1 MTTSPGGQTPVL
13 SIRDLRVSF
22 VTQTRRVAAV
32 NGVSLDV
39 VPGECLAI
47 VGESGSGKSQT
58 FHAALGL
65 LPRTAAIDGSV
76 RINGRE
82 ILGMTEPALRS
93 VRGAQVGLVSQDPMN
108 ALTPHLRIEDQL
120 VEVLVAHGASGRSAL
135 HDRALAALEAV
146 QLPDAGEALR
156 RYPHELSGGMRQ
168 RVALALALIASPQVL
183 VADEPTTALDVT
195 VQAQIVELLRR
206 ERDRGLAV
214 VFISHDIA
222 LVASIADHIAVMY
235 AGRIVETA
243 PASMLCAEPRHP
255 YTRAL
260 LRSVPDLSMDRSL
273 RLQEIA
279 GQPPSSGWD
288 GAGCAF
294 EPRCPLRQDQCRVVR
309 PAATSFGAGREVA
322 CHVASREIGA

>member
-1 MTTSPGGQTPVL
+1 MTTSPDAQAPVL

-65 LPRTAAIDGSV
+65 LPRTAVIDGSV
-76 RINGRE
+76 RIKGRE

-168 RVALALALIASPQVL
+168 RVALALALIASPRVL

-243 PASMLCAEPRHP
+243 PASTLCAEPRHP

-260 LRSVPDLSMDRSL
+260 LRSVPDLGMDRSL

-279 GQPPSSGWD
+279 GQPPSSEWD

-294 EPRCPLRQDQCRVVR
+294 EPRCPLREDQCRVVR
-309 PAATSFGAGREVA
+309 PAMTSFGAGREVA

>member
-1 MTTSPGGQTPVL
+1 VTTSPGDQAPVL

-39 VPGECLAI
+39 GPGECLAI

-65 LPRTAAIDGSV
+65 LPRNATIDGSV
-76 RINGRE
+76 QVGGRE
-82 ILGMTEPALRS
+82 ILGIPEPRLRE

-108 ALTPHLRIEDQL
+108 ALTPHLRIEHQL
-120 VEVLVAHGASGRSAL
+120 VEVLAAHGASGGDAP
-135 HDRALAALEAV
+135 HGRALAALESV
-146 QLPDAGEALR
+146 QLPNAGEALR

-168 RVALALALIASPQVL
+168 RVALALALIARPQVL
-183 VADEPTTALDVT
+183 IADEPTTALDVT

-206 ERDRGLAV
+206 ERDGGLAV

-222 LVASIADHIAVMY
+222 LVASIADRIAVMY

-243 PASMLCAEPRHP
+243 PAATLCADPRHP

-260 LRSVPDLSMDRSL
+260 LRSVPDLRRDRSL
-273 RLQEIA
+273 RLQEIE
-279 GQPPSSGWD
+279 GQPPASGWD

-294 EPRCPLRQDQCRVVR
+294 EPRCPLREDQCRTVR
-309 PAATSFGAGREVA
+309 PATTSCGVGREVA
-322 CHVASREIGA
+322 CHVAARELGA

>member
-1 MTTSPGGQTPVL
+1 MTTSPGAQAPVL

-32 NGVSLDV
+32 NGVSLEV

-65 LPRTAAIDGSV
+65 LPRTAVIDGSV

-82 ILGMTEPALRS
+82 ILGMTEQTLRA

-168 RVALALALIASPQVL
+168 RVALALALIASPRVL

-243 PASMLCAEPRHP
+243 PASMLWADPRHP

-260 LRSVPDLSMDRSL
+260 LRSVPDLNMDRSL

-279 GQPPSSGWD
+279 GQPPSSEWD

-294 EPRCPLRQDQCRVVR
+294 EPRCPLREDQCRVVR
-309 PAATSFGAGREVA
+309 PAMTSFGAGREVA

>member
-1 MTTSPGGQTPVL
+1 MTPSSSGQRAVL

-22 VTQTRRVAAV
+22 ATQTRSVAAV

-65 LPRTAAIDGSV
+65 LPRYATIDGSV
-76 RINGRE
+76 RIRGTE
-82 ILGMTEPALRS
+82 ILGMPERELRS
-93 VRGAQVGLVSQDPMN
+93 VRGAQIGLVSQDPMN
-108 ALTPHLRIEDQL
+108 ALTPHLRIERQL
-120 VEVLVAHGASGRSAL
+120 IEVLTAHGASGSQAL
-135 HDRALAALEAV
+135 HDRARAALESV

-168 RVALALALIASPQVL
+168 RVALALALIASPEVL
-183 VADEPTTALDVT
+183 IADEPTTALDVT

-206 ERDRGLAV
+206 ERERGLAV

-222 LVASIADHIAVMY
+222 LVASIADRIAVMY

-243 PASMLCAEPRHP
+243 PAATLCAEPSHP

-260 LRSVPDLSMDRSL
+260 LRSVPDLRMDRSL

-279 GQPPSSGWD
+279 GQPPASGWA

-294 EPRCPLRQDQCRVVR
+294 EPRCPLREEQCRTVR
-309 PAATSFGAGREVA
+309 PAATSVGAGREVA
-322 CHVASREIGA
+322 CHVASREIDA